1 MEYSGRAR
9 VDIKIYNQG
18 FPGGANGQEPACP
31 CRRHESCRFHSWVGK
46 ISWRSKWLPTP
57 VGTWWAIVQRVAKI
71 LTWLKWLSKAKAWA
85 SENRPWSLG
94 SPAGPGINSLVI
106 GPGGV
111 GLQDALWDRSGTPR
125 FVGSGDGAPW
135 ALREGVICQPFH
147 WVITPDGRTVLRGY
161 AGENLIPFFVY
172 IFQSSDSW
180 FFFFKSEVWN
190 PSKNLTKG

>member
-1 MEYSGRAR
+1 ME
-9 VDIKIYNQG
+9 
-18 FPGGANGQEPACP
+18 GGAGQGAQQPGLSPGPTARLAQRRGGCVAASRAQRTPRVCKPAA
-31 CRRHESCRFHSWVGK
+31 G
-46 ISWRSKWLPTP
+46 
-57 VGTWWAIVQRVAKI
+57 
-71 LTWLKWLSKAKAWA
+71 
-85 SENRPWSLG
+85 PWSLG

-172 IFQSSDSW
+172 IFQSSDS
-180 FFFFKSEVWN
+180 
-190 PSKNLTKG
+190 